1 MPEPTSSAAGIMAAA
16 ILVAIGPDSQYAL
29 IVFGGLVGVM
39 HSVSRVHTPTKLD
52 AAWYVLKWVLTATL
66 LTGFVTAMLQQHAGL
81 PAERWPGVVAF
92 GITFLSDRWPAWAA
106 LMLRARL
113 QALLAADVTREPRK

>member
-1 MPEPTSSAAGIMAAA
+1 MPEPTSTAAGITAAT
-16 ILVAIGPDSQYAL
+16 ILLAVGPDGQHAL

-39 HSVSRVHTPTKLD
+39 HSVARVHTPTRLS
-52 AAWYVLKWVLTATL
+52 AAWYVLKWMLTATL
-66 LTGFVTAMLQQHAGL
+66 LTGFVAAMLEQHLNL

-106 LMLRARL
+106 AAIKTRL
-113 QALLAADVTREPRK
+113 GIADDTKEPQP